1 MKEKSL
7 TNTNSW
13 IKRDPSN
20 GRLLDRNIASNTA
33 IETSQSVKDLSAQ
46 VLNLRVGN
54 SVKPT
59 KKSS

>member
-7 TNTNSW
+7 TNTNPW
-13 IKRDPSN
+13 IKSDPSN
-20 GRLLDRNIASNTA
+20 GRFLDRNIASSTA
-33 IETSQSVKDLSAQ
+33 IETNQSVKELSAQ